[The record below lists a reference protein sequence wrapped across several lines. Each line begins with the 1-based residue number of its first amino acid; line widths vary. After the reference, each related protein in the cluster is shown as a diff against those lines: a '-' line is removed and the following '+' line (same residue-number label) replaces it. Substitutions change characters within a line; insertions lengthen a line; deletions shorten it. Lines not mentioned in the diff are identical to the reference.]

1 MLTIIPSNSDTFSF
15 VFFSFKLH
23 LPKSQSLMFTGCILL
38 YSYVHFPARVSAH
51 FIPVSLNIQAM
62 NICTFLSCTLFE
74 TLSYNLGI
82 PILLVPVRN
91 RANSLWWSW
100 NHGKLISASFA
111 SRVCWMWSRIDQSD
125 FTQLRLWTGVS
136 NSKMQGPCKLHSGG
150 REGQQQQKHY
160 VSRDIGSADQGGA
173 LGLVPWWTSMSLGG
187 QCHSSSSSVSIGII
201 WGMLVAWT

>member
-100 NHGKLISASFA
+100 NHGKLIS
-111 SRVCWMWSRIDQSD
+111 
-125 FTQLRLWTGVS
+125 QLPLLLGCAECDPELINQTLPNLDYERELAIQRCRGHA
-136 NSKMQGPCKLHSGG
+136 NSILVAGKGNSSKNIMFPETL
-150 REGQQQQKHY
+150 GQQTRVVLWVWCLDEPPWALV
-160 VSRDIGSADQGGA
+160 VSVTAVA
-173 LGLVPWWTSMSLGG
+173 A
-187 QCHSSSSSVSIGII
+187 VSP
-201 WGMLVAWT
+201 